1 MLKQQLTLHVKAG
14 FPVGAF
20 RQGKNAMK
28 TPAAKVITR
37 TKMAIYASLSVSA
50 PRQLSWIM
58 LTKISF

>member
-20 RQGKNAMK
+20 RQGKNVMK

-37 TKMAIYASLSVSA
+37 TKMTI
-50 PRQLSWIM
+50 
-58 LTKISF
+58 